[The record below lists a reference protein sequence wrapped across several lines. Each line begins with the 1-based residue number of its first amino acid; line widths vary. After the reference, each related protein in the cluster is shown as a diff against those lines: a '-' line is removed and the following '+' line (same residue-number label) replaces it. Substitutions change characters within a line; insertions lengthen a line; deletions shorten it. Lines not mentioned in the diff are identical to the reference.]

1 MTKDNIPP
9 PTVKNAVQKLPG
21 VLVGSQKRTV
31 WLKKYAVLSQ
41 KKSKNHDE
49 DARTYFN
56 KALW

>member
-1 MTKDNIPP
+1 MTRTIKTPP
-9 PTVKNAVQKLPG
+9 IVKNALQKLPG
-21 VLVGSQKRTV
+21 VLIRSQRRTV

-41 KKSKNHDE
+41 KKSKKNDE